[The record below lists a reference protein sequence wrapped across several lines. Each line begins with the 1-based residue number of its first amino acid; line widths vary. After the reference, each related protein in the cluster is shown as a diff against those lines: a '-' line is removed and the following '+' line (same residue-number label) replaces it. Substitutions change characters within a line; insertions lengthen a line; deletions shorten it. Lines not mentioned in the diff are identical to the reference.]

1 MVSIDLD
8 AVLLDLNRRFAVPLL
23 EFYDRRIIFWY
34 DEDREFEDKL
44 DDLRLENATLVKLT
58 GSNTFAVKK
67 LLCEDDRTSN
77 FLVYQPLSFDK
88 PDDNWLVN
96 VQLYSEEFRA
106 DLNSIW
112 MEEMGLPSTPAIR
125 QQVKGYR
132 KFFGAKFRRD
142 AVGKLNL
149 HISTALD
156 LHLAVMAAIC
166 GCQDA
171 QPGSIIRAVLNAGL
185 DMEQNQLYR
194 NLENYGARN
203 AFWAVVGRVAGYS
216 EGEDSSLR
224 QLAVHLLLTAAT
236 RTMRYEYFAGLE
248 SFLSSPH
255 QAFCYDFISDWLRS
269 GENRQLYEIAHYVE
283 ETARLPQR
291 FAKLDVLELCDTDC
305 FPCIDACILTAL
317 MTQISN
323 QVIPVDTIYK
333 VVEKRRTKTW
343 YEDAACYY
351 EGILQVANMQT
362 FFVEHSGGFHIAEP
376 YKLWQA
382 YVADYYRMDGY
393 YRQFH
398 LCFQRSLKVS
408 DPQLDDLFKR
418 VAQRVEGLYAHWF
431 LGQLGENWTKVCAE
445 ELEQYGRIQN
455 IQQQT
460 DFYRNYVRSS
470 DNRVFV
476 IVSDALRYE
485 VAAALSEQLQREMQS
500 SVRLSSCEAIFPTI
514 TKFGMAALLPHKH
527 LEITEKGSG
536 VLGIAADGVPTDAAY
551 RDKILKSANN
561 NSVALKYANIIGL
574 KRAERQALVKGIDV
588 VYIYHDRIDEASH
601 TSDTAV
607 FSACEDAI
615 AEIKNLVRIIV
626 NEFGGTKVFIT
637 ADHGFLYTY
646 NPLSEDDKLDKTGF
660 ADRIVELGRRYA
672 ILRQGAEP
680 EYLLPVKFAGGHTG
694 YEAFAPRENVRIKIN
709 GGGLNYVHGGISL
722 QEMVVP
728 VIEYQHLRS
737 STKAYQRNKDQI
749 DTKPVALHLLS
760 ANRKICNL
768 IFSLNFFQT
777 EPVGGNRE
785 AATYSMYFVD
795 AGDNQISDVCR
806 VIADKTSLD
815 GQERTFR
822 CSFNLRSQKYSK
834 LDSYYLVIAD
844 ESGVQ
849 PLVKEVFQIDIAFAF
864 EEFDFFG

>member
-1 MVSIDLD
+1 MAGMDMD
-8 AVLLDLNRRFAVPLL
+8 AVFLDLNRRFSKPLP
-23 EFYDRRIIFWY
+23 EFYPRRIIFWY

-44 DDLRLENATLVKLT
+44 DDLQLENATLVRLT

-67 LLCEDDRTSN
+67 LLCEDDLTSN

-112 MEEMGLPSTPAIR
+112 MEEMGLPSKPVIR
-125 QQVKGYR
+125 QQMKGYR
-132 KFFGAKFRRD
+132 KFFGAKSRRD
-142 AVGKLNL
+142 AVGKLNV

-224 QLAVHLLLTAAT
+224 QLAVHLLLTAAM

-291 FAKLDVLELCDTDC
+291 FAKLDVMELCDTDC

-317 MTQISN
+317 MTQISD

-343 YEDAACYY
+343 YTDTVCYY

-408 DPQLDDLFKR
+408 DPQLDDLFKH

-460 DFYRNYVRSS
+460 DFYRSYVRSS

-485 VAAALSEQLQREMQS
+485 VAAALSERLQREMQS
-500 SVRLSSCEAIFPTI
+500 SVKLSSCEAIFPTI
-514 TKFGMAALLPHKH
+514 TKFGMAALLPHKY
-527 LEITEKGSG
+527 LEVTEKSSG
-536 VLGIAADGVPTDAAY
+536 ILGIAADGIPTDAAY
-551 RDKILKSANN
+551 RDKILKSAKS

-574 KRAERQALVKGIDV
+574 KRAERQALVKGMDV

-646 NPLSEDDKLDKTGF
+646 NPLSEDDKLDKAGF

-680 EYLLPVKFAGGHTG
+680 EYLLPVKFAGGNTG

-785 AATYSMYFVD
+785 AATYSTYFVD

-806 VIADKTSLD
+806 IIADKTSLD

-834 LDSYYLVIAD
+834 LDSYYLVIED

-849 PLVKEVFQIDIAFAF
+849 PPVKEAFQIDIAFAF

>member
-1 MVSIDLD
+1 MDTDKVIQ
-8 AVLLDLNRRFAVPLL
+8 DLNRRFAAPLP
-23 EFYDRRIIFWY
+23 EFYQRRIIFWY
-34 DEDREFEDKL
+34 DEDREFEDQL
-44 DDLRLENATLVKLT
+44 DDLQLENATLVRLT

-112 MEEMGLPSTPAIR
+112 VEEMGLPSTPVIR

-132 KFFGAKFRRD
+132 KFFGAKSRRD

-149 HISTALD
+149 HIESALD

-224 QLAVHLLLTAAT
+224 QLVVHLLLTAAT

-343 YEDAACYY
+343 YADAACYY

-408 DPQLDDLFKR
+408 DPQLDGLFKH

-460 DFYRNYVRSS
+460 DFYRSYVRSS

-536 VLGIAADGVPTDAAY
+536 VLGIAADGIPTDAAY

-574 KRAERQALVKGIDV
+574 KRVERQALVKGMDV

-646 NPLSEDDKLDKTGF
+646 NPLSEDDKLDKAGF
-660 ADRIVELGRRYA
+660 ADKIAELGRRYA

-680 EYLLPVKFAGGHTG
+680 EYLLPIKFAGEHTG

-728 VIEYQHLRS
+728 VIEYQHVRS

-785 AATYSMYFVD
+785 AATYSLYFVD

-806 VIADKTSLD
+806 IIADKTSLD

-849 PLVKEVFQIDIAFAF
+849 PPVKEAFQIDIAFAF
-864 EEFDFFG
+864 DEFDFFG

>member
-1 MVSIDLD
+1 MAGMDMD
-8 AVLLDLNRRFAVPLL
+8 AVFLDLNRRFSKPLP
-23 EFYDRRIIFWY
+23 EFYPRRIIFWY

-44 DDLRLENATLVKLT
+44 DDLQLENATLVRLT

-67 LLCEDDRTSN
+67 LLCEDDLTSN

-112 MEEMGLPSTPAIR
+112 MEEMGLPSKPVIR
-125 QQVKGYR
+125 QQMKGYR
-132 KFFGAKFRRD
+132 KFFGAKSRRD
-142 AVGKLNL
+142 AVGKLNV

-224 QLAVHLLLTAAT
+224 QLAVHLLLTAAM

-291 FAKLDVLELCDTDC
+291 FAKLDVMELCDTDC

-317 MTQISN
+317 MTQISD

-343 YEDAACYY
+343 YTDTVCYY

-408 DPQLDDLFKR
+408 DPQLDDLFKH

-431 LGQLGENWTKVCAE
+431 LGQLGESWTKVCAE

-485 VAAALSEQLQREMQS
+485 VAAALSERLQREMQS
-500 SVRLSSCEAIFPTI
+500 SVKLSSCEAIFPTI
-514 TKFGMAALLPHKH
+514 TKFGMAALLPHKY
-527 LEITEKGSG
+527 LEVTEKSSG
-536 VLGIAADGVPTDAAY
+536 ILGIAADGIPTDAAY
-551 RDKILKSANN
+551 RDKILKSAKS

-574 KRAERQALVKGIDV
+574 KRAERQALVKGMDV

-646 NPLSEDDKLDKTGF
+646 NPLSEDDKLDKAGF

-680 EYLLPVKFAGGHTG
+680 EYLLPVKFAGGNTG

-737 STKAYQRNKDQI
+737 STRAYQRNKDQI

-785 AATYSMYFVD
+785 AATYSLYFVD

-806 VIADKTSLD
+806 IIADKTSLD

-834 LDSYYLVIAD
+834 LDSYYLVIED

-849 PLVKEVFQIDIAFAF
+849 PPVKEAFQIDIAFAF

>member
-1 MVSIDLD
+1 MAGMDMD
-8 AVLLDLNRRFAVPLL
+8 AVFLDLNRRFSKPLP
-23 EFYDRRIIFWY
+23 EFYPRRIIFWY

-44 DDLRLENATLVKLT
+44 DDLQLENATLVRLT

-67 LLCEDDRTSN
+67 LLCEDDLTSN

-112 MEEMGLPSTPAIR
+112 MEEMGLPSKPVIR
-125 QQVKGYR
+125 QQMKGYR
-132 KFFGAKFRRD
+132 KFFGAKSRRD
-142 AVGKLNL
+142 AVGKLNV

-224 QLAVHLLLTAAT
+224 QLAVHLLLTAAM

-291 FAKLDVLELCDTDC
+291 FAKLDVMELCDTDC

-317 MTQISN
+317 MTQISD

-343 YEDAACYY
+343 YTDTVCYY

-408 DPQLDDLFKR
+408 DPQLDDLFKH

-460 DFYRNYVRSS
+460 DFYRSYVRSS

-485 VAAALSEQLQREMQS
+485 VAAALSERLQREMQS
-500 SVRLSSCEAIFPTI
+500 SVKLSSCEAIFPTI
-514 TKFGMAALLPHKH
+514 TKFGMAALLPHKY
-527 LEITEKGSG
+527 LEVTEKSSG
-536 VLGIAADGVPTDAAY
+536 ILGIAADGIPTDAAY
-551 RDKILKSANN
+551 RDKILKSAKS

-574 KRAERQALVKGIDV
+574 KRAERQALVKGMDV

-607 FSACEDAI
+607 FSACEVAI

-646 NPLSEDDKLDKTGF
+646 NPLSEDDKLDKAGF

-680 EYLLPVKFAGGHTG
+680 EYLLPVKFAGGNTG

-785 AATYSMYFVD
+785 AATYSTYFVD

-806 VIADKTSLD
+806 IIADKTSLD

-834 LDSYYLVIAD
+834 LDSYYLVIED

-849 PLVKEVFQIDIAFAF
+849 PPVKEAFQIDIAFAF

>member
-1 MVSIDLD
+1 MAGMDMD
-8 AVLLDLNRRFAVPLL
+8 AVFLDLNRRFSKPLP
-23 EFYDRRIIFWY
+23 EFYPRRIIFWY

-44 DDLRLENATLVKLT
+44 DDLQLENATLVRLT

-67 LLCEDDRTSN
+67 LLCEDDLTSN

-112 MEEMGLPSTPAIR
+112 MEEMGLPSKPVIR
-125 QQVKGYR
+125 QQMKGYR
-132 KFFGAKFRRD
+132 KFFGAKSRRD
-142 AVGKLNL
+142 AVGKLNV

-224 QLAVHLLLTAAT
+224 QLAVHLLLTAAM

-291 FAKLDVLELCDTDC
+291 FAKLDVMELCDTDC

-317 MTQISN
+317 MTQISD

-343 YEDAACYY
+343 YTDTVCYY

-408 DPQLDDLFKR
+408 DPQLDDLFKH

-431 LGQLGENWTKVCAE
+431 LGQLGESWTKVCAE

-460 DFYRNYVRSS
+460 DFYRSYVRSS

-485 VAAALSEQLQREMQS
+485 VAAALSERLQREMQS
-500 SVRLSSCEAIFPTI
+500 SVKLSSCEAIFPTI
-514 TKFGMAALLPHKH
+514 TKFGMAALLPHKY
-527 LEITEKGSG
+527 LEVTEKSSG
-536 VLGIAADGVPTDAAY
+536 ILGIAADGIPTDAAY
-551 RDKILKSANN
+551 RDKILKSAKS

-574 KRAERQALVKGIDV
+574 KRAERQALVKGMDV

-646 NPLSEDDKLDKTGF
+646 NPLSEDDKLDKAGF

-680 EYLLPVKFAGGHTG
+680 EYLLPVKFAGGNTG

-785 AATYSMYFVD
+785 AATYSTYFVD

-806 VIADKTSLD
+806 IIADKTSLD

-834 LDSYYLVIAD
+834 LDSYYLVIED

-849 PLVKEVFQIDIAFAF
+849 PPVKEAFQIDIAFAF

>member
-1 MVSIDLD
+1 MASMDLET
-8 AVLLDLNRRFAVPLL
+8 VIQDLKRRFAEPLP
-23 EFYDRRIIFWY
+23 EFYQRRIIFWY
-34 DEDREFEDKL
+34 DEDREFEDQL
-44 DDLRLENATLVKLT
+44 DDLQLENATLVRLT

-77 FLVYQPLSFDK
+77 FLVYQPLSFNK

-112 MEEMGLPSTPAIR
+112 VEKMGLPSTPVIR

-132 KFFGAKFRRD
+132 KFFGAKSRRD
-142 AVGKLNL
+142 AFGKLNV
-149 HISTALD
+149 HINTALD
-156 LHLAVMAAIC
+156 LHLAVMAVIC

-291 FAKLDVLELCDTDC
+291 FAKLDVLEPCDTDC

-382 YVADYYRMDGY
+382 YTADYYRMDGY

-398 LCFQRSLKVS
+398 LCFQRSLKDS
-408 DPQLDDLFKR
+408 DPQLDDLFKH

-500 SVRLSSCEAIFPTI
+500 SVRLSSCGAIFPTI

-574 KRAERQALVKGIDV
+574 KRAERQALVKGMDV

-646 NPLSEDDKLDKTGF
+646 NPLSEDDKLDKTRF

-680 EYLLPVKFAGGHTG
+680 EYLLPVKFAGGNTG

-849 PLVKEVFQIDIAFAF
+849 PPVKEVFQIDIAFAF
-864 EEFDFFG
+864 DEFDFFG

>member
-1 MVSIDLD
+1 MDTDKVIQ
-8 AVLLDLNRRFAVPLL
+8 DLNRKFAAPLP
-23 EFYDRRIIFWY
+23 EFYQRRIIFWY
-34 DEDREFEDKL
+34 DEDREFEDQL
-44 DDLRLENATLVKLT
+44 DDFHLENATLVRLT

-77 FLVYQPLSFDK
+77 FLVYQPQSFDK

-112 MEEMGLPSTPAIR
+112 MEEMGLPSTPIIR

-132 KFFGAKFRRD
+132 KFFGAKPRRD
-142 AVGKLNL
+142 AVGKLNV
-149 HISTALD
+149 HINTALD

-224 QLAVHLLLTAAT
+224 QLAVHLLLTAAM

-255 QAFCYDFISDWLRS
+255 QAFYYDFISDWLRS
-269 GENRQLYEIAHYVE
+269 SENRQLYEIAHYVE

-343 YEDAACYY
+343 YADTVCYY

-382 YVADYYRMDGY
+382 YAADYYRMDGY

-408 DPQLDDLFKR
+408 DPQLDDLFKH

-460 DFYRNYVRSS
+460 DFYRSYVRSS

-500 SVRLSSCEAIFPTI
+500 SVKLSSCEAIFPTI
-514 TKFGMAALLPHKH
+514 TKFGMAALLPHKY

-551 RDKILKSANN
+551 RDKILKSAKS

-574 KRAERQALVKGIDV
+574 KRAERQALVKGMDV

-646 NPLSEDDKLDKTGF
+646 NPLSEDDKLDKAGF
-660 ADRIVELGRRYA
+660 EDKIVELGRRYA
-672 ILRQGAEP
+672 ILRQGAEL

-806 VIADKTSLD
+806 IIADKTSLD

-844 ESGVQ
+844 EGGVQ
-849 PLVKEVFQIDIAFAF
+849 APVKEEFQIDIAFAF

>member
-67 LLCEDDRTSN
+67 LLCEDDLTSN

-112 MEEMGLPSTPAIR
+112 MEEMGLPSTPVIR

-132 KFFGAKFRRD
+132 KFFGAKPRRD
-142 AVGKLNL
+142 AVSKLNL
-149 HISTALD
+149 HIESALD

-171 QPGSIIRAVLNAGL
+171 RPRSIIRAVLNAGL

-269 GENRQLYEIAHYVE
+269 SENRQLYEIAHYVE

-343 YEDAACYY
+343 YADTVCYY

-382 YVADYYRMDGY
+382 YTADYYRMDGY

-408 DPQLDDLFKR
+408 DPQLDDLFKH

-460 DFYRNYVRSS
+460 DFYRSYVRSS

-500 SVRLSSCEAIFPTI
+500 SVKLSSCEAIFPTI
-514 TKFGMAALLPHKH
+514 TKFGMAALLPHKR

-551 RDKILKSANN
+551 RDKILKSAKS

-574 KRAERQALVKGIDV
+574 KRAERQALVKGMDV

-615 AEIKNLVRIIV
+615 TEIKNLVRIIV

-646 NPLSEDDKLDKTGF
+646 NPLSEDDKLDKAGF
-660 ADRIVELGRRYA
+660 EDKIVELGRRYA

-785 AATYSMYFVD
+785 AVTYSLYFVD

-806 VIADKTSLD
+806 IIADKTSSD

-834 LDSYYLVIAD
+834 LDSYYLVIED

-849 PLVKEVFQIDIAFAF
+849 PPVKEVFQIDIAFAF

>member
-67 LLCEDDRTSN
+67 LLCEDDLTSN

-112 MEEMGLPSTPAIR
+112 MEEMGLPSTPVIR

-132 KFFGAKFRRD
+132 KFFGAKPRRD
-142 AVGKLNL
+142 AVSKLNL
-149 HISTALD
+149 HIESALD

-171 QPGSIIRAVLNAGL
+171 RPGSIIRAVLNAGL

-269 GENRQLYEIAHYVE
+269 SENRQLYEIAHYVE

-343 YEDAACYY
+343 YADTVYYY

-382 YVADYYRMDGY
+382 YTADYYRMDGY

-408 DPQLDDLFKR
+408 DPQLDDLFKH

-455 IQQQT
+455 IQQQA
-460 DFYRNYVRSS
+460 DFYRSYVRSS

-500 SVRLSSCEAIFPTI
+500 SVKLSSCEAIFPTI
-514 TKFGMAALLPHKH
+514 TKFGMAALLPHKR

-551 RDKILKSANN
+551 RDKILKSAKS

-574 KRAERQALVKGIDV
+574 KRAERQALVKGMDV

-646 NPLSEDDKLDKTGF
+646 NPLSEDDKLDKAGF

-672 ILRQGAEP
+672 ILRQGAEL
-680 EYLLPVKFAGGHTG
+680 EYLLPVKFAGGNTG

-737 STKAYQRNKDQI
+737 STRAYQRNKDQI

-785 AATYSMYFVD
+785 AATYSLYFVD

-806 VIADKTSLD
+806 IIADKTSLD

-834 LDSYYLVIAD
+834 LDSYYLVIED
-844 ESGVQ
+844 ESSVQ
-849 PLVKEVFQIDIAFAF
+849 PPVKEVFQIDIAFAF